1 MKRHTLVMT
10 VLLFLSP
17 AIAFSQLSSIQ
28 RKVQEVMAMDHRTEA
43 ELARDADRDPVNAID
58 FMGL

>member
-1 MKRHTLVMT
+1 MT

-17 AIAFSQLSSIQ
+17 AIAFSPNFLQF
-28 RKVQEVMAMDHRTEA
+28 RGRVQGVMAMDHRTEA

-58 FMGL
+58 FVGWKRI